1 MKRLVL
7 LLLPSVVVLGVIG
20 IIFWTAPTIAGAP
33 NSMTNAD
40 YIGTPPFITTIVTPN
55 VLIILDNSGSMGYRA
70 VCDNTT
76 NQGTPYT
83 ACPTSPDMYPAG
95 TPAGAPFIE
104 TVTFTGLFDSLS
116 CYSYDATAG
125 NTRFVVTTTKV
136 SNPPAS
142 TDINKP
148 CGTTEWDGNF
158 LNWATFR
165 RQDAMKK
172 ALIGA
177 QCAATRLSD
186 ASCPASGSPLQI
198 TMKAVD
204 AQLGGLGPNDSTF
217 PTPKGAGTNN
227 ANGRVPTAV
236 QALLGT
242 DPALVIHLIGITSGS
257 VVSGGFCV
265 GKSGSGPASSS
276 CGLISS
282 PTTPANGEF
291 IIHIAVPFEPTG
303 LIQDIGA
310 NGRFGLMEFR
320 SSGDGG
326 KVLVPIGWNQAT
338 PYDLTSVTTYT
349 SNQTAMIAGVEGTVA
364 ATATPLAETLYTGIR
379 YFAQLPQPFS
389 STVYYYP
396 CAFSGCGPTFP
407 SASSTAGSIG
417 PITSP
422 AAASEPSQLVSGEN
436 CLSGLGYPGN
446 NPGACGRDPYYF
458 GSAQSWASP
467 STQVACCSS
476 FILLLTDG
484 EALGDCSTDASF
496 QAVK

>member
-1 MKRLVL
+1 MKRLGFL
-7 LLLPSVVVLGVIG
+7 LIPSFVVLVAIG
-20 IIFWTAPTIAGAP
+20 LVFWSDSATAVV
-33 NSMTNAD
+33 SNAD

-186 ASCPASGSPLQI
+186 ASCPASGSPALI

-217 PTPKGAGTNN
+217 PTPKGAGANN

-242 DPALVIHLIGITSGS
+242 DP
-257 VVSGGFCV
+257 
-265 GKSGSGPASSS
+265 
-276 CGLISS
+276 
-282 PTTPANGEF
+282 
-291 IIHIAVPFEPTG
+291 
-303 LIQDIGA
+303 
-310 NGRFGLMEFR
+310 
-320 SSGDGG
+320 
-326 KVLVPIGWNQAT
+326 
-338 PYDLTSVTTYT
+338 
-349 SNQTAMIAGVEGTVA
+349 
-364 ATATPLAETLYTGIR
+364 
-379 YFAQLPQPFS
+379 
-389 STVYYYP
+389 
-396 CAFSGCGPTFP
+396 
-407 SASSTAGSIG
+407 
-417 PITSP
+417 
-422 AAASEPSQLVSGEN
+422 
-436 CLSGLGYPGN
+436 
-446 NPGACGRDPYYF
+446 
-458 GSAQSWASP
+458 
-467 STQVACCSS
+467 
-476 FILLLTDG
+476 
-484 EALGDCSTDASF
+484 
-496 QAVK
+496 